1 MGRKCFVFAL
11 LRPSFHGRKRGDAE
25 GLKSL
30 SPFMLESSPF
40 FLCASILPND
50 ELSIIFNI

>member
-11 LRPSFHGRKRGDAE
+11 LRPSFHGQKRGDAE